1 MSENS
6 RKTARVQSLRKKL
19 QERRAASGGPKGDF
33 SDEFRLMGTRM
44 DVVSEYKYLGLIL
57 HESLGRRTGPG
68 SGLAYGAEKEKYLY
82 KRLLDNDEE
91 RVVVDIFEDD
101 SVSRR
106 QLVAKTRL
114 LVDNKPAPGE
124 EHVQF
129 YHVSETLDEVIS
141 AYRAANPKVKQAD
154 YVHLRAWDLQRQS
167 IRDAIVKRTNLRS
180 A

>member
-1 MSENS
+1 MEKSQ
-6 RKTARVQSLRKKL
+6 VVVF
-19 QERRAASGGPKGDF
+19 GPDAGDRF
-33 SDEFRLMGTRM
+33 ADEFRLMGTLM

-91 RVVVDIFEDD
+91 RVIVDIFEDD

-124 EHVQF
+124 EHVRF

-141 AYRAANPKVKQAD
+141 AYRAANPPLLLFSTLRLAILESKPLLARYIVQNLTSSYIILSLNMALAKV
-154 YVHLRAWDLQRQS
+154 S
-167 IRDAIVKRTNLRS
+167 S
-180 A
+180 

>member
-1 MSENS
+1 MPLILYADDICFIADS
-6 RKTARVQSLRKKL
+6 AADL
-19 QERRAASGGPKGDF
+19 QRMLSVSQKFADESSFQFSMEKSQVVVFGPDAGDRF
-33 SDEFRLMGTRM
+33 ADEFRLMGTLM

-91 RVVVDIFEDD
+91 RVIVDIFEDD

-114 LVDNKPAPGE
+114 LVDNKPSPGE

-129 YHVSETLDEVIS
+129 YYVSETLDEVIS
-141 AYRAANPKVKQAD
+141 AYRNWTTSEEFFS
-154 YVHLRAWDLQRQS
+154 R
-167 IRDAIVKRTNLRS
+167 N
-180 A
+180 